1 MPSRSSLRARRRPR
15 LLPRTR
21 RSTLRLPRRTASS
34 PTSPCPAASHPRPLS
49 TGSLLGR
56 ARSGSPPSSASVAPR
71 RARTSPLPPRL
82 SASLTP
88 QPPPTVDLQ
97 LVSAVLALALVLLA
111 HLPTVPSTLTARP
124 LPSAPT
130 ALSPL
135 ARRLL
140 ADTRTLPPPREI
152 PIV

>member
-1 MPSRSSLRARRRPR
+1 MGRTSSG
-15 LLPRTR
+15 
-21 RSTLRLPRRTASS
+21 RLPATTTRVSRAPTRPS
-34 PTSPCPAASHPRPLS
+34 PT
-49 TGSLLGR
+49 
-56 ARSGSPPSSASVAPR
+56 SVAPR
-71 RARTSPLPPRL
+71 RARTSPLLPRL

-97 LVSAVLALALVLLA
+97 LVSAVLALALERLVLVLLA

-140 ADTRTLPPPREI
+140 ADTRTLPPPRET

>member
-56 ARSGSPPSSASVAPR
+56 AR
-71 RARTSPLPPRL
+71 TSPLLPRL